1 MRSKTSFFN
10 KQLYRKNFTRF
21 APVFLLYILCLFMGL
36 LIMYQDDRDMARTFW
51 FASRMAES
59 IQVMV
64 VVNLLF
70 GPLIAMLLF
79 GDLFTSRLCL
89 GLHAMP
95 VRRETIFG
103 TNILSGLTFSLVPTA
118 LMALAR
124 IPLLNATRVENAWG
138 IALWWLLA
146 ANLQFLVFFGIAVFS
161 VFLTGNRASMLA
173 IYVLLNCGAYLIYG
187 ALYAIYVPLLYG
199 VELTENLTKLLT
211 PCNMTEARLVE
222 VENYWQLKQKFPDG
236 NYTAIF
242 RVYGEPLG
250 ALAIW
255 AAVGIILLAVSLR
268 LYRRRNLE
276 CAGDA
281 VAVRGI
287 RPVFQICCAI
297 AAGVLAVLSIE
308 VFFGYRV
315 ASRPS
320 MAYLFLAF
328 GLVVGWFGAGMLTA
342 RSTHVFTKRNILG
355 FGILAISVALSIGAT
370 KWDILGIDDWIPR
383 SEDIQSVTIESSGSK
398 LTVTDKA
405 GIERLLSL
413 HKMALEDRVQDVGD
427 YPLSYIESIPDGLR
441 NTEMPSE
448 GFSYYEE
455 GGYDLDE
462 PHLCSGLITL
472 RFQMNNGRTVVRSY
486 PVWFSLEEGDIVR
499 EFLSRWEVVWKQAR
513 ISDTPFNPDRLQMIR
528 LDVYDAGKEVPLSP
542 EDAAS
547 LLEAIRLDCEER
559 TLTQRWA
566 LHEGFFQREDGNT
579 WDSIYISLWDDNDGA
594 SQLAIYPDSR
604 HTVQWLTDHGC
615 MNSISEVNTTYT
627 GIGK

>member
-10 KQLYRKNFTRF
+10 KQLYRKNLTRF
-21 APVFLLYILCLFMGL
+21 APVFLLYILCLFLGL

-51 FASRMAES
+51 FASRMADS

-79 GDLFTSRLCL
+79 GDLFNSRLCM

-103 TNILSGLTFSLVPTA
+103 TNILSGLTFSLVPTG
-118 LMALAR
+118 LMTLASV
-124 IPLLNATRVENAWG
+124 PLLNATCVENAWG

-146 ANLQFLVFFGIAVFS
+146 ANLQFLVFFGIAVFC
-161 VFLTGNRASMLA
+161 VFLTGNRAAMLA
-173 IYVLLNCGAYLIYG
+173 IYVLLNCGAYLIYA
-187 ALYAIYVPLLYG
+187 ALNAVYVPMLYG
-199 VELTENLTKLLT
+199 VVLTENLTKLLT
-211 PCNMTEARLVE
+211 PCSMLAERLVE
-222 VENYWQLKQKFPDG
+222 VENYLLLRERFPDG
-236 NYTAIF
+236 NFTAVF

-250 ALAIW
+250 QLAIW

-287 RPVFQICCAI
+287 RPVFQVCCAI

-328 GLVVGWFGAGMLTA
+328 GLVVGWFGIGMLTA
-342 RSTHVFTKRNILG
+342 RSTHVFTKRSILG
-355 FGILAISVALSIGAT
+355 FGILAFSVALSIGAT

-383 SEDIQSVTIESSGSK
+383 AEDIQSVTIESSGSK

-405 GIERLLSL
+405 GIEQLLSL
-413 HKMALEDRVQDVGD
+413 HKMALEDRVQDVGE

-441 NTEMPSE
+441 NADMPSE

-499 EFLSRWEVVWKQAR
+499 EFLSRWEVVWKQAS

-615 MNSISEVNTTYT
+615 MSSISEVNTTYT